1 MNEKSIFKEVLR
13 LNDNKRVL
21 LNVGGS
27 RHEVLLK
34 TLNKIPNSRL
44 DRLIR
49 STTKEELATFCD
61 DYNLNKLE
69 FYFDRDPTLFNYI
82 LKCYRTGKIHIRDN
96 LCPDLL
102 KLEFHYWNIENPKM
116 DICCEEKLLDKQ
128 RALDE
133 ASVDYKKIENDVMM
147 KIKEEA
153 ERNSSKFKRIKY
165 KLWNMVDNSFDES
178 SNKLAK
184 VITQCFSVFPQ
195 KIHVFPPKIFP
206 GFCGKLEKVSTKCRL
221 NTKK

>member
-1 MNEKSIFKEVLR
+1 MNERSIFKEVLR

-34 TLNKIPNSRL
+34 TLNKLPNSRL

-49 STTKEELATFCD
+49 STTKEELDTLCD

-82 LKCYRTGKIHIRDN
+82 LKCYRTGKINIRDN
-96 LCPDLL
+96 LCPDML
-102 KLEFHYWNIENPKM
+102 KLELHYWNIENPKM

-128 RALDE
+128 KALDE

-147 KIKEEA
+147 KINEEA
-153 ERNSSKFKRIKY
+153 ERNSSKFNRIKN
-165 KLWNMVDNSFDES
+165 KIWNMVDNSFDKDS
-178 SNKLAK
+178 TKLAQ
-184 VITQCFSVFPQ
+184 VMQ
-195 KIHVFPPKIFP
+195 
-206 GFCGKLEKVSTKCRL
+206 
-221 NTKK
+221 N